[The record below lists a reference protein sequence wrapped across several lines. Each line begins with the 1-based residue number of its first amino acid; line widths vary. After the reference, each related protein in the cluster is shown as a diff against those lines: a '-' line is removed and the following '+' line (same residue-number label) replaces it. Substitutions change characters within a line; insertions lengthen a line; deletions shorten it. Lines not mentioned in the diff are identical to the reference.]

1 MSEHDRPNDSGKP
14 PREIKFEIDGK
25 TYTTTDR
32 EQPAR
37 DLIKLAGLDPA
48 SYDLAEL
55 HGNHENPPFTDD
67 QIVKINPNDKFVT
80 VRVSAPVG

>member
-1 MSEHDRPNDSGKP
+1 MPEHDTPNDRGKP

-32 EQPAR
+32 EQPAK
-37 DLIKLAGLDPA
+37 DLITLAGLDPA
-48 SYDLAEL
+48 QYDLAEL
-55 HGNHENPPFTDD
+55 HGDHEKPPFADD
-67 QIVKINPNDKFVT
+67 EIVKINPNDKFVT